1 MARRG
6 SGLFSVG
13 TLLASFFGAGMIA
26 IAFAYF
32 NYKFQEY
39 KFIDFNQWLVYEK
52 GKIFTP
58 DEERYLV
65 IFYSSKKAGTVEN
78 INRLRPKYKIL
89 AIDYYQQDFSSNEH
103 VTYVR
108 SGTNT
113 ILSIVQRFNIY
124 KTPSVFIIK
133 KVKEGLYKQDSI
145 IAELDTINEIP
156 NEL

>member
-1 MARRG
+1 MSRRG

-39 KFIDFNQWLVYEK
+39 KFIDFNKWLVYEK
-52 GKIFTP
+52 GQVFTP
-58 DEERYLV
+58 VEDKYLV
-65 IFYSSKKAGTVEN
+65 VFYSSKKADTVEN
-78 INRLRPKYKIL
+78 LNKLRPKYKIL
-89 AIDYYQQDFSSNEH
+89 AIDYYQQDFPSNEH
-103 VTYVR
+103 IVYVR
-108 SGTNT
+108 SGTDT
-113 ILSIVQRFNIY
+113 ILKIIQRFNIY

-133 KVKEGLYKQDSI
+133 KFKEGLYKQDSI

>member
-39 KFIDFNQWLVYEK
+39 KFIDFNKWLVYEK
-52 GKIFTP
+52 GQIFKP

-65 IFYSSKKAGTVEN
+65 VFYSSKKSETIKN
-78 INRLRPKYKIL
+78 LNQLKPKYKIL
-89 AIDYYQQDFSSNEH
+89 AIDYYQQDFPSNEH

-145 IAELDTINEIP
+145 IAELDTINDIP
-156 NEL
+156 DEL

>member
-39 KFIDFNQWLVYEK
+39 KFIDFSKWLVYEK
-52 GKIFTP
+52 GQIFAP
-58 DEERYLV
+58 DKERYLV
-65 IFYSSKKAGTVEN
+65 VFYSSKQTGTVEN
-78 INRLRPKYKIL
+78 LNKLRPQHKIL
-89 AIDYYQQDFSSNEH
+89 AIDYYQQDFPSNEH

-113 ILSIVQRFNIY
+113 ILKIIQRFNIY
-124 KTPSVFIIK
+124 KTPSVFIIR

-145 IAELDTINEIP
+145 IAELDTINDIP
-156 NEL
+156 SEL

>member
-39 KFIDFNQWLVYEK
+39 KFIDFSKWLVYEK
-52 GKIFTP
+52 GQIFTP

-65 IFYSSKKAGTVEN
+65 VFYSSKQTGTIEN
-78 INRLRPKYKIL
+78 LNKLRPKHKIL
-89 AIDYYQQDFSSNEH
+89 AIDYYQQDIPSNEH

-113 ILSIVQRFNIY
+113 ILKIIQRFNIY
-124 KTPSVFIIK
+124 KTPSVFIIR

-145 IAELDTINEIP
+145 IAELDTINDIP
-156 NEL
+156 SEL

>member
-39 KFIDFNQWLVYEK
+39 KFIDFNKWLVYEK
-52 GKIFTP
+52 GQIFTP
-58 DEERYLV
+58 NENRYLV
-65 IFYSSKKAGTVEN
+65 VFYSSKKAGTVEN
-78 INRLRPKYKIL
+78 LNKLKPKHKIL
-89 AIDYYQQDFSSNEH
+89 AIDYYQQDFPSNKT

-108 SGTNT
+108 SGTDT
-113 ILSIVQRFNIY
+113 ILNIVQRFNIY

-145 IAELDTINEIP
+145 IAELDTINDIP

>member
-39 KFIDFNQWLVYEK
+39 KFIDFDKWLVYEK
-52 GKIFTP
+52 GQIFHP
-58 DEERYLV
+58 EEERYLV
-65 IFYSSKKAGTVEN
+65 VFYSSKKAGTVEN
-78 INRLRPKYKIL
+78 LNKLRPKYKIL
-89 AIDYYQQDFSSNEH
+89 AIDYYQQDFPSTKH
-103 VTYVR
+103 AVYVR

-113 ILSIVQRFNIY
+113 ILNIVQRFNIY

>member
-39 KFIDFNQWLVYEK
+39 KFIDFSQWLVYEK
-52 GKIFTP
+52 GQIFTP

-65 IFYSSKKAGTVEN
+65 VFYSSKQTGTIEN
-78 INRLRPKYKIL
+78 LNKIRPKYKIL
-89 AIDYYQQDFSSNEH
+89 AIDYYQQDFPSNQH

-113 ILSIVQRFNIY
+113 ILKIIQRFNIY
-124 KTPSVFIIK
+124 KTPSVFIIR

-145 IAELDTINEIP
+145 IAELDTINDMP
-156 NEL
+156 LEL

>member
-39 KFIDFNQWLVYEK
+39 KFIDFDKWLVYK
-52 GKIFTP
+52 KADIFKPT
-58 DEERYLV
+58 EEQYLV
-65 IFYSSKKAGTVEN
+65 VFYSSKKSGTIEN
-78 INRLRPKYKIL
+78 LNKLRPKYKIL
-89 AIDYYQQDFSSNEH
+89 AIDYYQQNFPSNEN

-113 ILSIVQRFNIY
+113 ILKIVQRFNIY

-133 KVKEGLYKQDSI
+133 KVKEGLYKQNSI

-156 NEL
+156 SEL

>member
-39 KFIDFNQWLVYEK
+39 KFIDFDKWLVYK
-52 GKIFTP
+52 KADVFKPT
-58 DEERYLV
+58 EEQYLV
-65 IFYSSKKAGTVEN
+65 VFYSSKKAGTVEN
-78 INRLRPKYKIL
+78 LNKLRPKYKIL
-89 AIDYYQQDFSSNEH
+89 AIDYYQQNFPSNEH

-113 ILSIVQRFNIY
+113 ILKIVQRFNIY

-133 KVKEGLYKQDSI
+133 KVKEGLYKQNSI

-156 NEL
+156 SEL

>member
-39 KFIDFNQWLVYEK
+39 KFIDFSKWLVYKK
-52 GKIFTP
+52 GQIFIP
-58 DEERYLV
+58 EEERYLV
-65 IFYSSKKAGTVEN
+65 VFYSSKKAGTVKN
-78 INRLRPKYKIL
+78 LNKLHPKYKIL
-89 AIDYYQQDFSSNEH
+89 AIDYYQQDFPSNNK

-145 IAELDTINEIP
+145 IAELDTINDIP
-156 NEL
+156 DEL

>member
-39 KFIDFNQWLVYEK
+39 KFIDFSQWLVYEK
-52 GKIFTP
+52 AQIFTP

-65 IFYSSKKAGTVEN
+65 VFYSSKQTGTVEN
-78 INRLRPKYKIL
+78 LNKLRAKHKIL
-89 AIDYYQQDFSSNEH
+89 AIDYYQQDYPSNQH

-113 ILSIVQRFNIY
+113 ILKIIQRFNIY
-124 KTPSVFIIK
+124 KVPSVFIIR

-145 IAELDTINEIP
+145 IAELDTINDIP
-156 NEL
+156 SEL

>member
-39 KFIDFNQWLVYEK
+39 KFIDFDKWLVYK
-52 GKIFTP
+52 KADVFTP
-58 DEERYLV
+58 TEEQYLV
-65 IFYSSKKAGTVEN
+65 VFYSSKKAGTVEN
-78 INRLRPKYKIL
+78 LNKLRPKHKIL
-89 AIDYYQQDFSSNEH
+89 AIDYYQQNFPSTEH

-133 KVKEGLYKQDSI
+133 KVKEGLYKQNSI
-145 IAELDTINEIP
+145 IAELDTIDQIP
-156 NEL
+156 AEL

>member
-39 KFIDFNQWLVYEK
+39 KFIDFSQWLVYEK
-52 GKIFTP
+52 GNIFTP

-65 IFYSSKKAGTVEN
+65 VFYSSKQTGTIEN
-78 INRLRPKYKIL
+78 LNKIRPKYKIL
-89 AIDYYQQDFSSNEH
+89 AIDYYQQDFPSNEH

-113 ILSIVQRFNIY
+113 ILKIIQRFNIY
-124 KTPSVFIIK
+124 KTPSVFIIR

-145 IAELDTINEIP
+145 IAELDTINDMP
-156 NEL
+156 LEL